1 MFSARLAPVYRKPS
15 TQANNNEA
23 QRPVVISDAVIARFS
38 TVSVVQASDTCVGRI
53 AKLIENLMG
62 LTTSKSATGDGGKT
76 TSSSAI
82 DSKRA
87 METGSVTIQVAG
99 YSRTK
104 GIGVGKSINSCKFH
118 DGGVTPGHLDTWYI
132 YTSPTTR
139 RRSPGVRRLGICLP
153 LPRPADAADVVTAEY
168 VFSIPD
174 GSGHMVRMKIPP
186 SSPAASSS
194 SVVVPPPDLHRHLRD
209 LLASGRARR
218 TIVDFYGGAL
228 RWP

>member
-38 TVSVVQASDTCVGRI
+38 TVSVVQASDTCVRRI

-118 DGGVTPGHLDTWYI
+118 DGGVTPGHLVYI
-132 YTSPTTR
+132 YVAYYPTAIAGSSPTGYLSSSTSTGRRRRRRHRRIRVQYTR
-139 RRSPGVRRLGICLP
+139 RERPHGPHENSPIVAGDLSP
-153 LPRPADAADVVTAEY
+153 L
-168 VFSIPD
+168 
-174 GSGHMVRMKIPP
+174 
-186 SSPAASSS
+186 
-194 SVVVPPPDLHRHLRD
+194 
-209 LLASGRARR
+209 
-218 TIVDFYGGAL
+218 IVHGYK
-228 RWP
+228 